1 MDVDVY
7 VARHRPE
14 WQRLESLVRR
24 ASRPRRLS
32 GREFDELVDLYQ
44 RTATHLSVI
53 RTRSPDPGLV
63 DALSGLITRARAV
76 VAGARDPS
84 WRVAARFLTVTFPAA
99 VYARRWWILGTTVVC
114 VAVALAIGVWIA
126 NDAYVAGSLQPA

>member
-14 WQRLESLVRR
+14 WERLELLVRQ
-24 ASRPRRLS
+24 AARPRRLA

-44 RTATHLSVI
+44 RAATHLSVI

-63 DALSGLITRARAV
+63 DPLAGLVTRARSV

-84 WRVAARFLTVTFPAA
+84 WRAGARFLLGGFPAA
-99 VYARRWWILGTTVVC
+99 G
-114 VAVALAIGVWIA
+114 
-126 NDAYVAGSLQPA
+126 